1 MHRCT
6 AWAGWMVAIL
16 MLLAWRPGIAAT
28 VPPVS
33 IALGHSVAALNG
45 PWKFHTGD
53 NPDWANPNAD
63 DTSWETVDL
72 TPLPGAHDSDVGLS
86 GYVAGWQARGHSGYV
101 GYGWYR
107 LTLTVNAPAGTAL
120 ALSGPPDV
128 DSAYQVFLDGHLL
141 GGIGDFST
149 RTPVAYSIQP
159 RVFEL
164 PTTVAN
170 GHPVVLA
177 IRVFM
182 GPWDIGADDAGGI
195 HIAPAIGEH
204 SGIEAQYRLQW
215 LETVKGYIV
224 EIIEAFLFVLLAL
237 MSLSLLLFDHSN
249 TAYRWFALALL
260 IVAAYR
266 TNQAIFYWCQF
277 ESIHTFEF
285 VSYVMLVPLCLGAW
299 VMAWRAWFDINEP
312 RWLWQSTA
320 ILTLIYMVAQFSSC
334 SWFYGVLPS
343 WAAASVGWLVT
354 IVRAM
359 LLLAL
364 AFIVV
369 RGMQRMG
376 REGWCALLA
385 AAFISI
391 GLFAQE
397 LSAIHVPGIWFPF
410 GMGVSRT
417 QYAYVAFDIA
427 FAILL
432 AQRLRRFARE
442 SRDTDAGQ
450 VVH

>member
-1 MHRCT
+1 MHRCS

-16 MLLAWRPGIAAT
+16 VLLSWQPGMAAT
-28 VPPVS
+28 VPPLS
-33 IALGHSVAALNG
+33 ITLDHSVAALNG
-45 PWKFHTGD
+45 PWKFHAGD
-53 NPDWANPNAD
+53 DPNGAIPNVD
-63 DTSWETVDL
+63 DASWETVDL
-72 TPLPGAHDSDVGLS
+72 TPSPGAHDSDVGLS
-86 GYVAGWQARGHSGYV
+86 GYVAGWQARGHRGYI

-107 LTLTVNAPAGTAL
+107 LTLTVNAPSGTAL

-141 GGIGDFST
+141 GGIGDFSGHM
-149 RTPVAYSIQP
+149 PVAYSIQP
-159 RVFEL
+159 RVFNL
-164 PTTVAN
+164 PASVAS

-195 HIAPAIGEH
+195 HIAPAIGER
-204 SGIEAQYRLQW
+204 SSVEAQYRLQW

-224 EIIEAFLFVLLAL
+224 EVVEAFLFVLLAL
-237 MSLSLLLFDHSN
+237 MSLSLLSFDRSN

-260 IVAAYR
+260 LVAAYR
-266 TNQAIFYWCQF
+266 ANQAIFYWWQF

-299 VMAWRAWFDINEP
+299 AMAWRAWFEVNEP
-312 RWLWQSTA
+312 RWLRQSIA
-320 ILTLIYMVAQFSSC
+320 ILTLIYMVAQCLSC

-343 WAAASVGWLVT
+343 WTATSVGWLVT
-354 IVRAM
+354 IVRVM

-364 AFIVV
+364 AIIVV
-369 RGMQRMG
+369 RGMQKMG
-376 REGWCALLA
+376 REGWSALPA
-385 AAFISI
+385 VVFISI

-397 LSAIHVPGIWFPF
+397 LSAIHIPGIWFPF
-410 GMGVSRT
+410 GTGVSRT
-417 QYAYVAFDIA
+417 QYAYLAFDIA
-427 FAILL
+427 FVILL
-432 AQRLRRFARE
+432 AQRLRRFARQ
-442 SRDTDAGQ
+442 SQDVDAGS

>member
-1 MHRCT
+1 
-6 AWAGWMVAIL
+6 MVAIL
-16 MLLAWRPGIAAT
+16 IVLSWQPGMAAT
-28 VPPVS
+28 VPPLS
-33 IALGHSVAALNG
+33 ITLDHSVAALNG
-45 PWKFHTGD
+45 PWKFHAGD
-53 NPDWANPNAD
+53 DANGANPNAD
-63 DTSWETVDL
+63 DASWETVDL

-86 GYVAGWQARGHSGYV
+86 GYVAGWQARGHSGYI

-141 GGIGDFST
+141 GGIGDFSG

-159 RVFEL
+159 RVFNL
-164 PTTVAN
+164 PSSVTS

-195 HIAPAIGEH
+195 HIAPAMGER
-204 SGIEAQYRLQW
+204 SSIEAQYRLQW

-224 EIIEAFLFVLLAL
+224 EVVEAFLFVLLAL
-237 MSLSLLLFDHSN
+237 MSLSLRFFDRSN

-260 IVAAYR
+260 LVAAYR
-266 TNQAIFYWCQF
+266 ANQAIFYWWQF
-277 ESIHTFEF
+277 ESIHMFEF
-285 VSYVMLVPLCLGAW
+285 FSYVMLVPLCLGAW
-299 VMAWRAWFDINEP
+299 VMAWRAWFEVSEP
-312 RWLWQSTA
+312 SWLRQFIA
-320 ILTLIYMVAQFSSC
+320 MLTLIYIVAQSLSC
-334 SWFYGVLPS
+334 SWFYGVLLPWITTS
-343 WAAASVGWLVT
+343 IGWLVT
-354 IVRAM
+354 IIRVM

-369 RGMQRMG
+369 RGVQKMG
-376 REGWCALLA
+376 SGGWYALPA
-385 AAFISI
+385 VVFISI

-397 LSAIHVPGIWFPF
+397 LSAMHVPGIWFPF
-410 GMGVSRT
+410 GTGVSRT
-417 QYAYVAFDIA
+417 QYAYLAFDIA
-427 FAILL
+427 FAVLL

-442 SRDTDAGQ
+442 STDVDAGP